1 MKGQYRILME
11 VMLFAL
17 GVAITS
23 FVMVNFQDLRDSAD
37 EISIGDQLNTVLN
50 SVINAIVK
58 TSLTPNSMTRVEIP
72 YTVSGHSY
80 KIFVENKYLTAL
92 DLNDQSI
99 RVSRKI
105 FNIDEPSNRI
115 EGESYS
121 SAGILEITNDGT
133 KIIVQRG

>member
-17 GVAITS
+17 GIAITS
-23 FVMVNFQDLRDSAD
+23 FVMVNFRDLRTSTD
-37 EISIGDQLNTVLN
+37 EISIKDQLNTVLN
-50 SVINAIVK
+50 SVINAVVK
-58 TSLTPNSMTRVEIP
+58 SSLTANSAIRTDIP

-92 DLNDQSI
+92 DTVDQSI

-105 FNIDEPSNRI
+105 FNIDEPMNRI
-115 EGESYS
+115 EGEVYS
-121 SAGILEITNDGT
+121 GAGVVEVTNDGT
-133 KIIVQRG
+133 KVIVQRG